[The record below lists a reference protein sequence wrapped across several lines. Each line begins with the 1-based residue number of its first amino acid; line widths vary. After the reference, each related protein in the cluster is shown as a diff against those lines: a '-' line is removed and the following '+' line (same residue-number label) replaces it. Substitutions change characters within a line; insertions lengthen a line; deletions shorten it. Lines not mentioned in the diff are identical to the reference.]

1 MPERISLEDKSLYQ
15 GYANH
20 IQRYAFAAQYCTG
33 KSVLDA
39 GCGTGYGSVFLVI
52 RGALSVTAIDISAE
66 ALAEAKRLYRHD
78 NLRFIQGDV
87 ECLSGIV
94 DLGGPFD
101 VVVDLENIE
110 HLTDPKR
117 FLEGARKQLGSDGAL
132 VVSTPNG
139 QLTERDHAGKILNE
153 FHVQEFTENGFRE
166 LLRPYFSRL
175 ELFGQWK
182 TPERLAR
189 VDFEKRLF
197 NNLCELYYS
206 PGHRLWRALRKLL
219 GRPSIPSPTY
229 TGETCSY
236 SFDFTIE
243 PLGSCPFPWPPD
255 VILAVCRP

>member
-117 FLEGARKQLGSDGAL
+117 FLEGAGSSWVAT
-132 VVSTPNG
+132 V
-139 QLTERDHAGKILNE
+139 
-153 FHVQEFTENGFRE
+153 
-166 LLRPYFSRL
+166 
-175 ELFGQWK
+175 
-182 TPERLAR
+182 
-189 VDFEKRLF
+189 
-197 NNLCELYYS
+197 
-206 PGHRLWRALRKLL
+206 
-219 GRPSIPSPTY
+219 PS
-229 TGETCSY
+229 
-236 SFDFTIE
+236 
-243 PLGSCPFPWPPD
+243 W
-255 VILAVCRP
+255 